1 MTLLLLTASFIL
13 GFMTG
18 RLLTTK
24 TLEPEIR
31 KALEDEAQSMQKASG
46 FQ

>member
-1 MTLLLLTASFIL
+1 MTLLLLTSSFLL
-13 GFMTG
+13 GFISG
-18 RLLTTK
+18 RLLTTR

-31 KALEDEAQSMQKASG
+31 KALEDEALSIEQGSR

>member
-1 MTLLLLTASFIL
+1 MTLLLLTASFII
-13 GFMTG
+13 GFISG

-31 KALEDEAQSMQKASG
+31 KALEEEALSIEQGSR